1 MTFRDEEPGILS
13 KITAHIIDWLISV
26 KAAVFSAG
34 RDMPDPT
41 GVNATRGMWVSKV
54 DQFLDD
60 LEEVART
67 AWVAT
72 VDEPYISTN
81 SFVQAQLAITRN
93 LLVRLPDD
101 VYNRIFAE
109 ISEGQAAGESTEQI
123 ADRIDVVLTFTGSE
137 WWPNRAGVIAATETH
152 RAWMSGVLA
161 AAQYNEPAGGRG
173 WVKEWVSKED
183 ADVRPAHRRADGQI
197 RTLRD
202 TFTVGGESLM
212 YPGDASGRAD
222 LVIRCRCDMLI
233 KER

>member
-1 MTFRDEEPGILS
+1 MTFRDEEPGILA
-13 KITAHIIDWLISV
+13 KITRYITEWLASV
-26 KAAVFSAG
+26 RAAVFSAG
-34 RDMPDPT
+34 RTMPDPT
-41 GVNATRGMWVSKV
+41 GVNATRGVWVSQV
-54 DQFLDD
+54 DRFIDD

-67 AWVAT
+67 AWT
-72 VDEPYISTN
+72 TTMDEPYISTN
-81 SFVQAQLAITRN
+81 SFIQAQLAITRN

-101 VYNRIFAE
+101 VYNRIFAQ

-123 ADRIDVVLTFTGSE
+123 ADRVDMVLTFTGSE
-137 WWPNRAGVIAATETH
+137 WWPNRARVIASTETH

-161 AAQYNEPAGGRG
+161 AAQYYEPAGGRG

-183 ADVRPAHRRADGQI
+183 SDTRPAHRRADGQT

-212 YPGDASGRAD
+212 YPGDASGYAWN
-222 LVIRCRCDMLI
+222 VINCRCDMNI

>member
-1 MTFRDEEPGILS
+1 MTFRDEEPGILA
-13 KITAHIIDWLISV
+13 KVKAAIIDWLISV
-26 KAAVFSAG
+26 RAAVFSAG
-34 RDMPDPT
+34 RQMPDPT
-41 GVNATRGMWVSKV
+41 GVNATRAMWATKV
-54 DQFLDD
+54 DGLVGN
-60 LEEVART
+60 LEGVAE
-67 AWVAT
+67 AGWSAT
-72 VDEPYISTN
+72 VDGPYVSTN
-81 SFVQAQLAITRN
+81 SFVQAQLALTRN

-137 WWPNRAGVIAATETH
+137 WWPNRAAVIAATETH

-161 AAQYNEPAGGRG
+161 AAQYNEPASGRG
-173 WVKEWVSKED
+173 WVKEWVSRDD